1 MKLKEMWSKIF
12 KGNRKNYSS
21 EICLWLHLKKGFSGG
36 SDGKESETYLQCGR
50 PCFKPWVRKI
60 PWRRE

>member
-1 MKLKEMWSKIF
+1 MWSKIF

-36 SDGKESETYLQCGR
+36 SDGKVLIKKRT
-50 PCFKPWVRKI
+50 
-60 PWRRE
+60 